1 MKNNLLLGLALI
13 LTISVTTIFT
23 GCSSDSKT
31 AETTEI
37 LEGYDLSWMD
47 TTASPCED
55 FYQYAAGAWMDN
67 NPVPETE
74 SRWGIFNVLSK
85 DIDNKLKT
93 ILEEADQSIDKQ
105 VGSPKQLVGDFYAS
119 AIDTATT
126 NKLGNQP
133 LLKEW
138 EIMNELNSK
147 NDLGQILGK
156 LKKRGYGGFFGFY
169 VATDPKN
176 SEVYLPGI
184 SQGGLSMPDRDYYL
198 KADKAEIRK
207 EFLSY
212 SEMMFELAGEQN
224 PKNAAATVLKIET
237 KLAQLSMTREE
248 RRDPDKIYNKMSVAA
263 LQTDYNLFDWNDFFT
278 HIGAPAFP
286 EINVAQVAYFKGL
299 EAVLKDAKIEEIKI
313 YLKWH
318 MLSRLSSQLSKPFV
332 MEHFRF
338 NHQVMKGTQKMKPRW
353 ERSVS
358 MVNGALGEPL
368 GQLFVEQH
376 FGPESKQKVSE
387 MVEDLRTAFKT
398 RIENLEWMSPETK
411 EKALEKLAAF
421 GYKIGYPDKWKDYSM
436 VVITKDKLVENTI
449 NCAIRN
455 FEIMV
460 EKIGKPVDKTE
471 WGMTPQTVNAYYN
484 SSYNEIVFPAG
495 ILQPP
500 FFDPKADD
508 ALNYGGIG
516 AVIGHEFSHGFDD
529 KGSKFDGKGN
539 RSNWWTAEDSTRF
552 KERTE
557 MIVQQFNRFEVLDS
571 VFINGNMTQGENIA
585 DLAGLTL
592 AYHALKLKRDEN
604 TPEPNDGFTW
614 QQRLFLGWARVWAQN
629 INEQELRNRI
639 ITDPHSPGK
648 YRVIG
653 PLANMPEFWEAFG
666 CQSGQPMRAIEEY
679 RVVIW

>member
-1 MKNNLLLGLALI
+1 MLFVNTCICASMICLI
-13 LTISVTTIFT
+13 SA
-23 GCSSDSKT
+23 CSSGNKS
-31 AETTEI
+31 AEPVET
-37 LEGYDLSWMD
+37 LSGYDLSWMD
-47 TTASPCED
+47 TTVSPCED
-55 FYQYAAGAWMDN
+55 FYQYAAGAWMNN

-85 DIDNKLKT
+85 DIDNKLKL
-93 ILEEADQSIDKQ
+93 ILEESANSIDKQ
-105 VGSPKQLVGDFYAS
+105 TGSVKQLVGDFYSS
-119 AIDTATT
+119 AIDTATI
-126 NKLGNQP
+126 NKLGADP

-138 EIMNELNSK
+138 EILNEFKSK
-147 NDLGQILGK
+147 DNFGSLLGK
-156 LKKRGYGGFFGFY
+156 LKKRGHGGFFGFY

-176 SEVYLPGI
+176 SDVYLPGI

-198 KADKAEIRK
+198 KPDKAEIRK
-207 EFLSY
+207 EFLVY
-212 SEMMFELAGEQN
+212 SQNMFSLAGETN
-224 PKNAAATVLKIET
+224 PEKSAATVLKIET
-237 KLAQLSMTREE
+237 QLAHFSMTRET
-248 RRDPDKIYNKMSVAA
+248 RRDPDKVYNKMSVEE
-263 LQTDYNLFDWNDFFT
+263 LQSRYNFIDWNSFFKE
-278 HIGAPAFP
+278 IGAPAFP
-286 EINVAQVAYFKGL
+286 EINVAQVEFLQGL
-299 EAVLKDAKIEEIKI
+299 GTMLKTLSVDEIKT

-318 MLSRLSSQLSKPFV
+318 MLTRLSSQLSKPFLV
-332 MEHFRF
+332 EHFRF

-353 ERSVS
+353 ERSVG

-368 GQLFVEQH
+368 GQLFVAQH

-387 MVEDLRTAFKT
+387 MVEDLRAAFKV

-436 VVITKDKLVENTI
+436 VVITKDKLVENSI

-592 AYHALKLKRDEN
+592 AYYALKLKRDEN

-666 CQSGQPMRAIEEY
+666 CESGHPMRAKEEY